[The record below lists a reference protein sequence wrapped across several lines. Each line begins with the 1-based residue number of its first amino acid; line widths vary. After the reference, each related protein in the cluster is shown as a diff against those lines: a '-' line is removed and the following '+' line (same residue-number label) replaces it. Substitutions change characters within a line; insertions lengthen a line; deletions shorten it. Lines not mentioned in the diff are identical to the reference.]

1 MNPNTATII
10 PTYTDLTNDIYA
22 VMLAHRDDSR
32 FHYFVDAFASVM
44 KSDRVTRLDLY
55 ELLNAVTDYGR
66 IDLDDVPAIA
76 RDAVARLNRVYANM
90 DRAAAFASTDYPLVI
105 TNDNDRDYYNYTV
118 LPHDTDV
125 MRDRKHA
132 RQRPS
137 ALSYREYIAAVGI

>member
-1 MNPNTATII
+1 MNPNADT
-10 PTYTDLTNDIYA
+10 PTFNELLLDIAA
-22 VMLAHRDDSR
+22 VALAHYDTPR
-32 FHYFVDAFASVM
+32 FNYFHTSFAYIADAH
-44 KSDRVTRLDLY
+44 RVNRLDLY